1 MLPDAGIEA
10 GAGTPMSPLSIIAVL
25 IDSDIELGIDLD
37 AELSQ
42 GKALRSNDCRP
53 VAEMNSGLRTRVT
66 DPDSESVLLWRCLR
80 CSTCV
85 GLPLDPNVNTPGIRF
100 RSSGVQVRLER
111 KALAVTAA
119 SHLLLRV
126 ESNGS
131 RRHRRVA
138 PPSSSARRSRCL
150 VGSMGGSVR
159 RHSAVCRRSFMR
171 GLMRPTSRRP
181 ALSAV
186 R

>member
-1 MLPDAGIEA
+1 MG
-10 GAGTPMSPLSIIAVL
+10 SLSHLRILAQVEWIIGL
-25 IDSDIELGIDLD
+25 I
-37 AELSQ
+37 
-42 GKALRSNDCRP
+42 
-53 VAEMNSGLRTRVT
+53 
-66 DPDSESVLLWRCLR
+66 WRCLR

-131 RRHRRVA
+131 
-138 PPSSSARRSRCL
+138 
-150 VGSMGGSVR
+150 
-159 RHSAVCRRSFMR
+159 
-171 GLMRPTSRRP
+171 
-181 ALSAV
+181 
-186 R
+186 